1 MQMAQSKELF
11 EEPQTAMV
19 PVKPATLS
27 PMEMIQAAYQ
37 SAIEHGAGLEVV
49 NSIVAQMREE
59 RDYRDRE
66 EFNAALRRIQNSLKP
81 IAKRGENP
89 QTHSKFG
96 KAEDIDAQLE
106 PLLQAEG
113 MTLSFEPEPTGVPD
127 MMRLIGV
134 LSLGAYSRRYPL
146 DMPCDGQGPK
156 GGGVM
161 SRTHATG
168 SGVTLCKRYLKNA
181 IFNLRFKD
189 DDDDGNK
196 AGGGGKLDEK
206 VNLEHLENLR
216 NAGSKAEL
224 NRLYV
229 IAIKAASA
237 AKDLGS
243 LAEFEAAAQKRS
255 AELS

>member
-1 MQMAQSKELF
+1 MENTQLELS
-11 EEPQTAMV
+11 PQQQQAIT
-19 PVKPATLS
+19 

-66 EFNAALRRIQNSLKP
+66 RFNASLRRIQDQLKP
-81 IAKRGENP
+81 ITKRGDNP

-96 KAEDIDAQLE
+96 TAEDIDAQLE
-106 PLLQAEG
+106 PLLQKEG
-113 MTLSFEPEPTGVPD
+113 MTLSFEPEPTGVVD
-127 MMRLIGV
+127 MMRIVAV
-134 LSLGAYSRRYPL
+134 LSLGAYSRRYPM

-181 IFNLRFKD
+181 IFNLRFKEN
-189 DDDDGNK
+189 DDDGNAASGGLDLNVYAPLMEAIEGATTM
-196 AGGGGKLDEK
+196 AGVTYAYILA
-206 VNLEHLENLR
+206 L
-216 NAGSKAEL
+216 
-224 NRLYV
+224 
-229 IAIKAASA
+229 KAAKTETEKKAFEDA
-237 AKDLGS
+237 AK
-243 LAEFEAAAQKRS
+243 ARKAALR
-255 AELS
+255 